1 MLNLRSFVLGLLLL
15 TLGGAAP
22 CAGPDLSG
30 HWTLLKKESDD
41 PEKALKGLGI
51 VRRSP
56 HLYPQDASGRPRD
69 STETRYFAQ
78 QELLNAKRAAN
89 ATADVGLIGNL
100 LGAETI
106 QISDQ
111 GTTVEMNFDAA
122 LRRTLKPSEGG
133 PVYSAK
139 GAEYTHD
146 PMGETLS
153 WRRDGML
160 QVETILTPRGKMQE
174 TYRLDT
180 SAQRLVVDITIENPD
195 WIIPA
200 KIRRLFAPASTR

>member
-1 MLNLRSFVLGLLLL
+1 MLNLRSLALGLLLL
-15 TLGGAAP
+15 TTGVAAP

-30 HWTLLKKESDD
+30 QWQLLKKESDD

-51 VRRSP
+51 VRRTP
-56 HLYPQDASGRPRD
+56 HLYPQDAASGPRD
-69 STETRYFAQ
+69 STEARYFAQ
-78 QELLNAKRAAN
+78 QELLKAKRAAD

-100 LGAETI
+100 LGAEAI
-106 QISDQ
+106 QITDQ
-111 GTTVEMNFDAA
+111 GSTVEMSFDAA
-122 LRRTLKPSEGG
+122 LRRTLKPAEGG

-139 GAEYTHD
+139 GAEYSHD

-153 WRRDGML
+153 WRRDGLL
-160 QVETILTPRGKMQE
+160 QVETILAPRGKMQE
-174 TYRLDT
+174 SYRLDT

-200 KIRRLFAPASTR
+200 RIRRLFAPAKPR